1 MYALANVGKSFR
13 DGSTVRWILRDI
25 SLTIQEGETVVLW
38 GPSGSGKTT
47 LLNLLAGLL
56 RPTKGIIE
64 FKTGRQ
70 TFNLMNMDE
79 NRLTRFRRDHIGFIY
94 QFFNLVPT
102 LNVRENVELPIELT
116 RRFELKEE
124 AIHRLDT
131 LGLNDRLSEWPSNLS
146 GGEQQRVAIARS
158 LAHRPRFILADEPTG
173 NLDRHNARQVLDLLW
188 RETESTGTGLVIASH
203 SEDVLKRATKVVEL
217 ST

>member
-1 MYALANVGKSFR
+1 M
-13 DGSTVRWILRDI
+13 
-25 SLTIQEGETVVLW
+25 
-38 GPSGSGKTT
+38 
-47 LLNLLAGLL
+47 
-56 RPTKGIIE
+56 
-64 FKTGRQ
+64 
-70 TFNLMNMDE
+70 
-79 NRLTRFRRDHIGFIY
+79 
-94 QFFNLVPT
+94 
-102 LNVRENVELPIELT
+102 T

>member
-1 MYALANVGKSFR
+1 MYHLADVGKSFQ
-13 DGSTVRWILRDI
+13 DGSKVRWILRDI
-25 SLTIQEGETVVLW
+25 SLTIGKGETVVLW

-47 LLNLLAGLL
+47 LLNILAGLL

-64 FKTGRQ
+64 FKTKGE
-70 TFNLMNMDE
+70 TFDLVKMDE

-102 LNVRENVELPIELT
+102 LNIRENVELPIELT

-124 AIHRLDT
+124 AIRRLES

-158 LAHRPRFILADEPTG
+158 LAHRPEFILADEPTG
-173 NLDRHNARQVLDLLW
+173 NLDRRNARQVLDLLW

-203 SEDVLKRATKVVEL
+203 SEDVLKRAAKVVEL

>member
-131 LGLNDRLSEWPSNLS
+131 LGLTDRLSEWPSNLS

>member
-25 SLTIQEGETVVLW
+25 SLTIQDGETVVLW

-56 RPTKGIIE
+56 GPSQGIIE

-173 NLDRHNARQVLDLLW
+173 NLDRHNARQVLDMLW

>member
-13 DGSTVRWILRDI
+13 DGSTVRWILRAI

>member
-13 DGSTVRWILRDI
+13 DGTTVRWILRDI

-47 LLNLLAGLL
+47 LLNLLAGLS
-56 RPTKGIIE
+56 RPTQGIIE
-64 FKTGRQ
+64 FKTERQ